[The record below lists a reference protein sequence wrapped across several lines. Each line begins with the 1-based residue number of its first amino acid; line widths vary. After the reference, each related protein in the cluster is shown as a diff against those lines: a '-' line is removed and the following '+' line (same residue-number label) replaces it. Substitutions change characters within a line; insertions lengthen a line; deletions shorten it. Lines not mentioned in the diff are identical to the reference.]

1 MDVNHVM
8 VGSFAWWDILLLLF
22 CIFTGYIVCVDCSV
36 SDHIFV
42 LHKNIPVFE
51 VFHPMQ
57 GLAA

>member
-1 MDVNHVM
+1 MDVNH
-8 VGSFAWWDILLLLF
+8 VGSFAWWDILHILF
-22 CIFTGYIVCVDCSV
+22 CIFIGYSVFVDCSV
-36 SDHIFV
+36 SDNILV